1 MTKNDES
8 GFGMRDSGF
17 EERRTENGERRTK
30 NEERRTTPTFR
41 AYIDLARPFTLV
53 APALGFISGAATAIG
68 AFPREPWSAHLIVA
82 PIIGSVMAAV
92 LNAGNNALNQIYD
105 LDIDRVN
112 KPKRPLPSGRLTI
125 PQVWA
130 FTAVTYVLALAL
142 AWLDAPRGQ
151 HECFWLV
158 AIAAVCTFIY
168 SMPPLRTKR
177 LGIWANITIAVPRGV
192 LLKVAG
198 WSSVKTIAG
207 VEPWYIGAV
216 FGLFLLGATTTKD
229 FADMEGDRRGG
240 CRTLPIQLGVRRAA
254 WMISPSFVVPFL
266 MIPLGAWMR
275 ILTGDFW
282 LLQLLGAVMT
292 LYGVYVCVLM
302 LRRPEDL
309 AVEENHVSWAHMY
322 RMMFVAQIG
331 FALAYLL

>member
-1 MTKNDES
+1 MK
-8 GFGMRDSGF
+8 
-17 EERRTENGERRTK
+17 
-30 NEERRTTPTFR
+30 R
-41 AYIDLARPFTLV
+41 AYLDLARPFTLV
-53 APALGFISGAATAIG
+53 APALGFLSGAATAIG
-68 AFPREPWSAHLIVA
+68 ARPPEPWSVDLLVA
-82 PIIGSVMAAV
+82 PIIGSAMAAV

-105 LDIDRVN
+105 LDIDCVN

-125 PQVWA
+125 GQAWR
-130 FTAVTYVLALAL
+130 FTAAAYVLSLIL
-142 AWLDAPRGQ
+142 AWLVEPHAPALSVSTR

-158 AIAAVCTFIY
+158 AVACVCTFIY

-177 LGIWANITIAVPRGV
+177 LGIWANVTIAIPRGV

-207 VEPWYIGAV
+207 VEPWYIGAI

-229 FADMEGDRRGG
+229 FADMDGDRRGG
-240 CRTLPIQLGVRRAA
+240 CRTLPIQYGVTRAA

-266 MIPLGAWMR
+266 MIPLGAWLHV
-275 ILTGDFW
+275 LTGNFW
-282 LLQLLGAVMT
+282 LLQILGAVMT
-292 LYGVYVCVLM
+292 AYGVYVCYLM

-309 AVEENHVSWAHMY
+309 AVEENHVSWTHMY

>member
-1 MTKNDES
+1 VTRTTNVVRS
-8 GFGMRDSGF
+8 GA
-17 EERRTENGERRTK
+17 NGEPRTL
-30 NEERRTTPTFR
+30 R
-41 AYIDLARPFTLV
+41 AYVDLARPFTLV
-53 APALGFISGAATAIG
+53 APALGFISGALTAVG
-68 AFPREPWSAHLIVA
+68 ASPREPWSSSLMTA
-82 PIIGSVMAAV
+82 PLLGSAMAAL

-125 PQVWA
+125 PQVWW
-130 FTAVTYVLALAL
+130 FTNITYALAL
-142 AWLDAPRGQ
+142 VLAWLVAPRGR

-158 AIAAVCTFIY
+158 AVAVVCTYLY
-168 SMPPLRTKR
+168 SVPPFRTKR
-177 LGIWANITIAVPRGV
+177 LGIWANVTIAIPRGV

-207 VEPWYIGAV
+207 VEPWYIGAI

-229 FADMEGDRRGG
+229 FADMDGDRRGG
-240 CRTLPIQLGVRRAA
+240 CRTLPIQYGVTRAA
-254 WMISPSFVVPFL
+254 WMISPSFVVPFM
-266 MIPLGAWMR
+266 MIPLGAWLHV
-275 ILTGDFW
+275 LTGNFW
-282 LLQLLGAVMT
+282 LLQALGTVMT
-292 LYGVYVCVLM
+292 LYGLYVCYLM

-331 FALAYLL
+331 LALAYLL

>member
-1 MTKNDES
+1 L
-8 GFGMRDSGF
+8 
-17 EERRTENGERRTK
+17 TE
-30 NEERRTTPTFR
+30 TTRASHPAPSSSHLVR
-41 AYIDLARPFTLV
+41 AYVDLGRPFTLV
-53 APALGFISGAATAIG
+53 APALGFMSGALTAIG
-68 AFPREPWSAHLIVA
+68 AAPREPWATGLLTAPLIGA
-82 PIIGSVMAAV
+82 AMAAL

-125 PQVWA
+125 PQVWW
-130 FTAVTYVLALAL
+130 FTNVTYALAL
-142 AWLDAPRGQ
+142 VLAWLVAPGGR

-158 AIAAVCTFIY
+158 AIAVVCTYLY
-168 SMPPLRTKR
+168 SVPPFRTKR
-177 LGIWANITIAVPRGV
+177 LGIWANVTIAIPRGV

-198 WSSVKTIAG
+198 WSSVKTIVG
-207 VEPWYIGAV
+207 VEPWYIGCI

-240 CRTLPIQLGVRRAA
+240 CRTLPIQYGVRRAA
-254 WMISPSFVVPFL
+254 WMISPSFVIPFV
-266 MIPLGAWMR
+266 MINVGAAMHV
-275 ILTGDFW
+275 LTGNFW
-282 LLQLLGAVMT
+282 LLQILGAVMT
-292 LYGVYVCVLM
+292 AYGLYVLYLM